1 MEVQGRYLD
10 QVIPDN
16 EILYLELL
24 QASLE
29 SIDELCNLEITKL
42 KSSYSFRIAPS
53 TQLYVN
59 PLLKEVLALNNQFH
73 IHLELSKSIKTSGG
87 TISFEISLE

>member
-1 MEVQGRYLD
+1 MEVQGRHFEQIL
-10 QVIPDN
+10 PDN

-24 QASLE
+24 QAVLE
-29 SIDELCNLEITKL
+29 SVDELCNLEVTKL
-42 KSSYSFRIAPS
+42 KNSYSFRIAPS

-87 TISFEISLE
+87 TISFEISLK